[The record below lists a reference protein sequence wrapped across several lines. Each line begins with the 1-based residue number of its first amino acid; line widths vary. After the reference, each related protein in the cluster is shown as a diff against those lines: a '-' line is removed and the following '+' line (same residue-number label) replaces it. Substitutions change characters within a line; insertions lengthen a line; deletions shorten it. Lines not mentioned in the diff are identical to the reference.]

1 MEIFDTILKSV
12 LGAGTTAGITFL
24 TLWWKNRK
32 ELKLC
37 VSRGLAT
44 GYYYNFIKD
53 IFEEE
58 SITVIT
64 KDGTEHIYMTDSIT
78 LDIILPSKL
87 TEAAIKLARN
97 YETRDTNEGQIR
109 RGTKRPFPIH
119 FQGDSKKLRII
130 DMAGP
135 INALA
140 LYIDNLPRYK
150 DTDGDTTSRLLKK
163 QSSERENF
171 KKTIISL
178 YRSKGF
184 GEGKISFKDENG
196 NIIA

>member
-1 MEIFDTILKSV
+1 MEIFDTIIKSI

-58 SITVIT
+58 SITITT
-64 KDGTEHIYMTDSIT
+64 KDGTEHTYQLNSVS

-87 TEAAIKLARN
+87 TEAAIKLARS
-97 YETRDTNEGQIR
+97 YEAKDTIEGQIR
-109 RGTKRPFPIH
+109 RGTRRPFPVH
-119 FQGDSKKLRII
+119 FQRDNKKIKII

-150 DTDGDTTSRLLKK
+150 GTHGDTTGKLLKK

-184 GEGKISFKDENG
+184 GDGKISFRDENG

>member
-1 MEIFDTILKSV
+1 MDVFDTILKSI

-24 TLWWKNRK
+24 TLWWKSRK

-53 IFEEE
+53 LFEEE
-58 SITVIT
+58 SIIIARE
-64 KDGTEHIYMTDSIT
+64 DGTEQTFYTNSVN

-97 YETRDTNEGQIR
+97 YETRDTEAGRIK
-109 RGTKRPFPIH
+109 RGTRRPFPIH
-119 FQGDSKKLRII
+119 FQNDHKKLRII

-140 LYIDNLPRYK
+140 LYLDNLPGYK
-150 DTDGDTTSRLLKK
+150 DSNGVPTSKYHKK
-163 QSSERENF
+163 QTAERENF
-171 KKTIISL
+171 KKTIIQL

-184 GEGKISFKDENG
+184 GDGKITFKDENG
-196 NIIA
+196 NVLD